1 MKEKCPNCKYKIPS
15 HSEYCVYKPQKFVR
29 PAKLPRGAYNKSL
42 GDVLDKVVKRRQQ
55 KKMKKNKRYVIK
67 IKIEKTL
74 LIFAKSELEA
84 RDKIQ
89 GFLHGNEDS
98 VDTISVEEV
107 DNFFK

>member
-1 MKEKCPNCKYKIPS
+1 
-15 HSEYCVYKPQKFVR
+15 
-29 PAKLPRGAYNKSL
+29 
-42 GDVLDKVVKRRQQ
+42 
-55 KKMKKNKRYVIK
+55 MKKNKRYVIK